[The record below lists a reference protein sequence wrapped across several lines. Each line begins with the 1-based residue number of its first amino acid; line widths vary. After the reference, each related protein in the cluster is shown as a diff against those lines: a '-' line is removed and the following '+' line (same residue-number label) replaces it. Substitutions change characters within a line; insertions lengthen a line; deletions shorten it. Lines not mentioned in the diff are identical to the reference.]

1 MKKAFKI
8 FFFFISFLLILP
20 ITSQAD
26 PFIVTRVYDG
36 ATVQAE
42 DYG

>member
-8 FFFFISFLLILP
+8 LFFLMPFLLILP

-26 PFIVTRVYDG
+26 PFKVTRVYDG
-36 ATVQAE
+36 ATVRAE
-42 DYG
+42 EYG